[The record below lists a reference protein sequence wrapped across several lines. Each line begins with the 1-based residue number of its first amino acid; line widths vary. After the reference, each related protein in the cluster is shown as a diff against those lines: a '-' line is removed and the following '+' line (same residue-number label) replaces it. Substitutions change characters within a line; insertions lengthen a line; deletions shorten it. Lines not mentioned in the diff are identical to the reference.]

1 MPGRNNRNR
10 RYRLRSSNLGEKA
23 ANVLEEQKKP
33 MQQVSEDEQGRKLT
47 VIMGGETQMDQLW
60 IQLKMAQALRN
71 QVINVIKQI
80 KKFRVEF
87 AAPVKIKNREQVE
100 AEIEQVENN
109 LSGLRARIRGA
120 IRKNNKAAVAEHGIR
135 VMDLFYFTPI
145 ADDEQAA
152 TGFEEE
158 LSEASDMVKDL
169 QQRIKADV
177 YVFYSVHLWAVYV
190 LPGFFDPPL
199 DAGSRLLR
207 QLVTFAPL
215 GGVDGSLGM
224 IIDSS

>member
-33 MQQVSEDEQGRKLT
+33 MQQVSEDEQGRNLT

-169 QQRIKADV
+169 QQRIKAD
-177 YVFYSVHLWAVYV
+177 
-190 LPGFFDPPL
+190 G
-199 DAGSRLLR
+199 
-207 QLVTFAPL
+207 
-215 GGVDGSLGM
+215 
-224 IIDSS
+224 